1 MLRNNEARR
10 MAGTLTED
18 LEELDYMRE
27 SGREGMWEGGSEE
40 SFAKDSVSIH
50 TLFVF
55 LNENTPFHVLR
66 RKHTISHFLEN
77 TPVHFYEHNICT
89 YVYICTYIYI

>member
-1 MLRNNEARR
+1 MLANIKARR
-10 MAGTLTED
+10 MSSTMTED

-27 SGREGMWEGGSEE
+27 SGREGMWEGRNEE

-55 LNENTPFHVLR
+55 FNENTPLHVL
-66 RKHTISHFLEN
+66 
-77 TPVHFYEHNICT
+77 C
-89 YVYICTYIYI
+89 

>member
-1 MLRNNEARR
+1 MLANIKARR
-10 MAGTLTED
+10 MSSTMTED

-50 TLFVF
+50 TMPVF
-55 LNENTPFHVLR
+55 LNKKTPFHVL
-66 RKHTISHFLEN
+66 
-77 TPVHFYEHNICT
+77 C
-89 YVYICTYIYI
+89 